1 MSLTGTEKSRISRER
16 AKLGLVRLDVWVPA
30 DKLEAIRD
38 MVKAMAGGTAY
49 ISRIH
54 EGQATITAEGG
65 KMPEEFWEDLAIR
78 GSAYVAGY
86 GGPGKTTTLINKGET
101 K

>member
-30 DKLEAIRD
+30 DKLEACKDAID
-38 MVKAMAGGTAY
+38 
-49 ISRIH
+49 
-54 EGQATITAEGG
+54 QIT
-65 KMPEEFWEDLAIR
+65 
-78 GSAYVAGY
+78 
-86 GGPGKTTTLINKGET
+86 NGET